1 MMSYKSSGDLFIYGR
16 LIIMKDASEYN
27 VRAVERAI
35 QILDCF
41 DDEHPERGVS
51 EIALAVDLHKATA
64 HRIIV
69 TLFNHGYLE
78 RTKDEKYRLGL
89 RLASLGARAIR
100 RIDIRSEALPFMTQ
114 LVERWGETCD
124 LGIFEQGEVFYIE
137 VLQGN
142 HALTIAAR
150 VGQHLPAHCTASGRL
165 FLAHLSPQE
174 LDDAL
179 SKPLAKYT
187 DKTLTSPDEIRQ
199 QLEQIRQQGFSMD
212 CEEFEV
218 GICAVSAPIYNHEG
232 RMIAAMSIPSPAS
245 RMTDE
250 VVPKMAEE
258 LIEAAQAVSR
268 RMGWPG

>member
-1 MMSYKSSGDLFIYGR
+1 M
-16 LIIMKDASEYN
+16 MKDSSEYN

-41 DDEHPERGVS
+41 DDDHSERGVS

-78 RTKDEKYRLGL
+78 RTQDEKYRLGL
-89 RLASLGARAIR
+89 RLANLGARAIR
-100 RIDIRSEALPFMTQ
+100 RIDLRSEALPHMTQ

-124 LGIFEQGEVFYIE
+124 IGIFEQGEVFYIE

-150 VGQHLPAHCTASGRL
+150 VGQRLPAHCTASGRL

-187 DKTLTSPDEIRQ
+187 DKTPTSPDEIRR

-212 CEEFEV
+212 NEEFEA
-218 GICAVSAPIYNHEG
+218 GIRAVSAPVYNHEG
-232 RMIAAMSIPSPAS
+232 TMIAAMSIPSPTN
-245 RMTDE
+245 RVTDE
-250 VVPKMAEE
+250 IFAKITED
-258 LIEAAQAVSR
+258 LLEATQAVSR
-268 RMGWPG
+268 RMGWLG

>member
-1 MMSYKSSGDLFIYGR
+1 
-16 LIIMKDASEYN
+16 MKDASEYN

-69 TLFNHGYLE
+69 TLFNNGYLE
-78 RTKDEKYRLGL
+78 RTQDEKYRLGL
-89 RLASLGARAIR
+89 KLANLGSKVIR
-100 RIDIRSEALPFMTQ
+100 RMDLRSEALPYMTQ

-124 LGIFEQGEVFYIE
+124 IGIFDQGEVFYIE

-142 HALTIAAR
+142 HALTIAAK
-150 VGQHLPAHCTASGRL
+150 VGQRLPAHCTASGRL

-174 LDDAL
+174 LDDVL
-179 SKPLAKYT
+179 SKPLTRYT
-187 DKTLTSPDEIRQ
+187 DKTPTSPDEIRQ

-212 CEEFEV
+212 DEEFEA
-218 GICAVSAPIYNHEG
+218 GIRAVSAPVYNHEG
-232 RMIAAMSIPSPAS
+232 TMIAAMSIPTPTN
-245 RMTDE
+245 RITDE
-250 VVPKMAEE
+250 IFTQITED
-258 LIEAAQAVSR
+258 LLEAAQAVSR
-268 RMGWPG
+268 CMGWHGQLPTAQ